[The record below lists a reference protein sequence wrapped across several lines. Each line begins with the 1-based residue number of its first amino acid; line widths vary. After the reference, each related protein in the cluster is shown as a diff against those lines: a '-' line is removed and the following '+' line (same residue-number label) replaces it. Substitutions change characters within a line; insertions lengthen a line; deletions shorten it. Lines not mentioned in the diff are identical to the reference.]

1 MQTTISKWKQR
12 QQFFIFTGFHFFVI
26 KKFGNI
32 QKDEFTLKNEALAK
46 G

>member
-1 MQTTISKWKQR
+1 MKAKTTN
-12 QQFFIFTGFHFFVI
+12 FIFTGFTFFVI
-26 KKFGNI
+26 KNFGNI

>member
-1 MQTTISKWKQR
+1 MEAKTTI
-12 QQFFIFTGFHFFVI
+12 FIFTGFHFFVI
-26 KKFGNI
+26 KIFGNI